1 MKLTRYSRPLK
12 ITNFFSKRRFSS
24 KPKIYSEDNDEKAK
38 DTQIISDLNLIV
50 RGRQSWK
57 IALKDAVSIKP
68 HHVEEVLIQTLDDP
82 RLALRFFNFLGLHK
96 NFHHSSESF
105 CVLIH
110 ALLNVNLFWPASSLL
125 QTLLLRGL
133 SPSEVFEVLWKTY
146 EKCI

>member
-1 MKLTRYSRPLK
+1 MKLNPSHRPLK
-12 ITNFFSKRRFSS
+12 TRYLFLKQRFCSA
-24 KPKIYSEDNDEKAK
+24 PKVSVHDNDEKAK
-38 DTQIISDLNLIV
+38 DTQIISDLKRIV

-57 IALKDAVSIKP
+57 VALNDTVFLKS

-96 NFHHSSESF
+96 NFHHSPESF
-105 CVLIH
+105 CALIH

-133 SPSEVFEVLWKTY
+133 SPIEVFEAFSKAY
-146 EKCI
+146 EKY